1 MKSETEL
8 CQKDCDV
15 EELPQ
20 EKVDFT
26 GCIESNDP
34 EHSYGL
40 FCNEKYQK
48 EAETWNR

>member
-20 EKVDFT
+20 AKIDFT

-48 EAETWNR
+48 EAETWNK